1 MTLGHIGHAATVGV
15 TPDQVR
21 RPDCGWFKSRIGFLP
36 IKAAALHSERLMLHT
51 MESAQ
56 MTRHNVPLTHQPGQ
70 TMESAQ
76 MTRHNVPLTQCPPDS
91 PTRSDN
97 GHNVPLTQCSPD
109 SPTRSAFRVSSTRPW
124 VIALCFFCFC
134 LSHFLL

>member
-76 MTRHNVPLTQCPPDS
+76 MTRHNVPLTHLPGQTMES
-91 PTRSDN
+91 AQMTR
-97 GHNVPLTQCSPD
+97 HNVPLTHLPGQTMDTMFP
-109 SPTRSAFRVSSTRPW
+109 
-124 VIALCFFCFC
+124 
-134 LSHFLL
+134 